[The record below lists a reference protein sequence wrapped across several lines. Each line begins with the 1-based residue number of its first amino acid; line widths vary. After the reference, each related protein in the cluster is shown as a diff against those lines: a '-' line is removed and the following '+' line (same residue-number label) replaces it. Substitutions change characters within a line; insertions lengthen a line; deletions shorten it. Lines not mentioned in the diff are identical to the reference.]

1 MDALYQG
8 QLLALARAVRGQTP
22 LEQVTH
28 SASIKNPTCGDEIT
42 ISMSLHEGLIRAL
55 HLHVEGCALCEA
67 GAGLLSEI
75 SNGASPA
82 EVIFKGE
89 HLFSYLKQPTSAASD
104 DRFMAFQPVKH
115 IKNRHKCVML
125 AFEAFQKATQ

>member
-8 QLLALARAVRGQTP
+8 QLLALARAGRGQAP

-28 SASIKNPTCGDEIT
+28 SASIKNPTWGDEIT
-42 ISMSLHEGLIRAL
+42 ISMALHEGLIRAL

-75 SNGASPA
+75 SNGALTA
-82 EVIFKGE
+82 DVILKGE
-89 HLFSYLKQPTSAASD
+89 HLSSYLKQPSSPASD
-104 DRFMAFQPVKH
+104 ELFLAFQPVQQ
-115 IKNRHKCVML
+115 IKNRHKCVLL

>member
-42 ISMSLHEGLIRAL
+42 ISMSLHEGHIRAI
-55 HLHVEGCALCEA
+55 HLHVVVLPSPVNVST
-67 GAGLLSEI
+67 LLSEI
-75 SNGASPA
+75 SNGAMTA
-82 EVIFKGE
+82 DVFLKGE
-89 HLFSYLKQPTSAASD
+89 HLSSYLKQPSSPAVD
-104 DRFMAFQPVKH
+104 DLFLAFQPVQQ
-115 IKNRHKCVML
+115 IKNRHKCVLL
-125 AFEAFQKATQ
+125 AFDAFRKATQ

>member
-55 HLHVEGCALCEA
+55 HLHVEGCALCAA

-82 EVIFKGE
+82 DVILKGE
-89 HLFSYLKQPTSAASD
+89 HLSSYLKQPISAASD
-104 DRFMAFQPVKH
+104 DLFLAFQPVKQ
-115 IKNRHKCVML
+115 IKNRHKCVLL
-125 AFEAFQKATQ
+125 AFDAFRKATQ

>member
-28 SASIKNPTCGDEIT
+28 SASIKNPTCGDKIT
-42 ISMSLHEGLIRAL
+42 ISMSLHEGHIRSF
-55 HLHVEGCALCEA
+55 HVHVEGCALCEA
-67 GAGLLSEI
+67 GAGLLSQI
-75 SNGASPA
+75 SDGASTA
-82 EVIFKGE
+82 DVILKGE
-89 HLFSYLKQPTSAASD
+89 HLSSYLKQPSTTALD
-104 DRFMAFQPVKH
+104 DRFLAFQPVQR